1 MPGKNRERIQIY
13 VVTGLALVFV
23 ILGYFQLFH
32 KKTDAEAK
40 SIAQVESEPEFNLS
54 SIEPKIKSRLQVN
67 EESSFESFQPISR
80 NIFTSLK
87 SPAKAE
93 VPKMQ
98 KEKLKPLPPLKL
110 KGTIVEDDRSIAIV
124 NDKYLRIGDLID
136 GFEVVWIGK
145 KEVLLDSGQRQMVLE
160 ILKNE

>member
-13 VVTGLALVFV
+13 VVIGLALVFV

-40 SIAQVESEPEFNLS
+40 SIAHVESEPEFNLS

-87 SPAKAE
+87 SPDKAE